1 MTREDVGTRER
12 RWVTGPS
19 RSICGPGRR
28 RFHPCSRLSLTY
40 SGMGG
45 GGGDR
50 RKLMRSGRPSAATA
64 VLGLL
69 ALSLL
74 TNNIGQAQAQE
85 YTEEVPGP
93 HGLIVTSTTSL
104 QGDTLEVEWNVPYCD
119 FVGMEYTGEVGSCEP
134 NCLPVDEI
142 YRAQYDRSPVY
153 DFEVEVQREVGHPP
167 SWENVMTFPVETSYL
182 GCVARLQNAKSFFR
196 H

>member
-1 MTREDVGTRER
+1 
-12 RWVTGPS
+12 
-19 RSICGPGRR
+19 
-28 RFHPCSRLSLTY
+28 
-40 SGMGG
+40 MGG

-50 RKLMRSGRPSAATA
+50 RKLMRSRRPSAATA